1 MNPAPRSPG
10 PATRLGPDLAACL
23 LILLAALAWTAWRGQ
38 DVNWDLQ
45 NYHEYD
51 PFALLHDRYAR
62 DVAPGGPQSFLN
74 PLPYLPVYA
83 LRRLLPPLAAG
94 LLVAVTQA
102 VCLVLA
108 WSIARTLDRRPAV
121 AAAATLAAITGPV
134 TLSELG
140 TSFSDLLLATLPLAS
155 ILLTLRPP
163 KPGSRAGVRS
173 NTLLAG
179 LLTGLAIGMKP
190 TSLFLM
196 PPLLALAALRQPGS
210 AAAARCALLCLGGV
224 VAGALLSDGAWAW
237 LLWRSYGSPMFPFLN
252 TVFRSHAAALVDFGD
267 PRFHFTGWRHALA
280 IPFALAGGSAATG
293 EVPIRDGRLAL
304 AACLALIR
312 LLGFP
317 SVAAGRRTDAL
328 AGLSA
333 YLLLGL
339 AGWLVLCPIERYA
352 SALEILAGLL
362 AILLLARLPRRI
374 WPPAACGAAAL
385 LLVATTRPAEY
396 FHRPWSQAW
405 QPRLPDGIPA
415 HASYGLIAQPLSYWV
430 VVPPRPDHAFGL
442 TSTLMESGG
451 ALQRRLDRILH
462 DAPDRIW
469 LLNLEQPVDNQ
480 IRAEM
485 SIHGLALA
493 PPCLRA
499 ASMFWI
505 DTVFC
510 RGVVVGPRA
519 EAASDLR
526 PGDTV
531 SFSRS
536 GYGLIYEIAGFE
548 PTEADGTWAVSHD
561 SALAIHL
568 DPAIRSSG
576 AVLSLR
582 LAGLGGAPLHR
593 VTIAAGEGPPIT
605 VALAPP
611 SYFAEPRLCIPRQAS
626 GDVLIRFRTPEI
638 RSLAELG
645 LSPEPRH
652 LSFRLFDMSMRAA
665 RPGECR

>member
-1 MNPAPRSPG
+1 MTPTGRRPS
-10 PATRLGPDLAACL
+10 TRRLPDLVAWL
-23 LILLAALAWTAWRGQ
+23 LILLAALGWTLWRGQ

-45 NYHEYD
+45 NYHQYD
-51 PFALLHDRYAR
+51 PFALLHHRNAR

-83 LRRLLPPLAAG
+83 LQRLLPPLAAG
-94 LLVAVTQA
+94 LLVAAMQA
-102 VCLVLA
+102 VCLALA
-108 WSIARTLDRRPAV
+108 WSIARTLDRRPLA

-140 TSFSDLLLATLPLAS
+140 TSFSDLVLAALPLGS
-155 ILLTLRPP
+155 ILLTLRT
-163 KPGSRAGVRS
+163 GSRSGP
-173 NTLLAG
+173 LLAG

-196 PPLLALAALRQPGS
+196 PPLLALSALRQPGL
-210 AAAARCALLCLGGV
+210 AAAARVALRCL
-224 VAGALLSDGAWAW
+224 AGIVLGTVLSDGAWAW
-237 LLWRSYGSPMFPFLN
+237 SLWRGYRSPMFPFLN

-267 PRFHFTGWRHALA
+267 PRFHFMGWRHALA
-280 IPFALAGGSAATG
+280 IPFALARGSAATG
-293 EVPIRDGRLAL
+293 EMPIRDPRLAL
-304 AACLALIR
+304 ACCLALIR
-312 LLGFP
+312 LLSRPFRDDPRGIDP
-317 SVAAGRRTDAL
+317 LD
-328 AGLSA
+328 GLSA

-339 AGWLVLCPIERYA
+339 AGWLLLCPIERYA
-352 SALEILAGLL
+352 AALEILSGLL
-362 AILLLARLPRRI
+362 AILLLGRLPGRLPGRI
-374 WPPAACGAAAL
+374 WPLATSVAAV

-405 QPRLPDGIPA
+405 RPQVPAGIPA
-415 HASYGLIAQPLSYWV
+415 HATYGLVAQPLSYWV

-451 ALQRRLDRILH
+451 ALQRRLDRILR
-462 DAPDRIW
+462 DSPDRLW
-469 LLNLEQPVDNQ
+469 LLNLDQPVDNQ

-485 SIHGLALA
+485 SIHGIALA

-505 DTVFC
+505 ETVFC

-548 PTEADGTWAVSHD
+548 PTEPDGTWATSHD
-561 SALAIHL
+561 SALALHL
-568 DPAIRSSG
+568 DPAVRASG

-582 LAGLGGAPLHR
+582 LAGIGGAPVHR
-593 VTIAAGEGPPIT
+593 VTIAADGGPAST

-611 SYFAEPRLCIPRQAS
+611 SYFAAPQLCIPPQPS
-626 GDVLIRFRTPEI
+626 GDVLIRFTTPEI

-652 LSFRLFDMSMRAA
+652 LAFRLYDMSLRPP